1 MTSGESSIEPLKEK
15 QDRCR
20 PFIKWVGGKSQL
32 LPELLKRIPHF
43 TGCYREP
50 FLGGAALYFAL
61 KPRRSVLS
69 DINAELINVFQVV
82 QSQVEE
88 LIIDLAQHRYEK
100 EYFYRIREVDRTPE
114 YKDWS
119 AVARASRLIYLNK
132 SCFNGLYRV
141 SAQGYFNTP
150 FGRYTNPTILNA
162 DNLRE
167 CSAVLQGS
175 EIVQASFLDFEQS
188 VTKDDFVYFDPPYV
202 PLSQTANFTS
212 YADQG
217 FGLKRQEELYQL
229 CVRLNQKGV
238 RFMLSNSSAPFVLER
253 YQEFNMMRV
262 RATRA
267 INSKAALRGAIDE
280 VIVTNYLWGPDGKI

>member
-1 MTSGESSIEPLKEK
+1 MASEDSNIEAIK
-15 QDRCR
+15 QERCR

-32 LPELLKRIPHF
+32 LPELLKRIPRF
-43 TGCYREP
+43 SGRYVEP

-61 KPRRSVLS
+61 KPTQSVLA
-69 DINAELINVFQVV
+69 DINSELINVFQVV

-88 LIIDLAQHRYEK
+88 LILDLGQHRYEK
-100 EYFYRIREVDRTPE
+100 EYFYSIREIDRSSE
-114 YKDWS
+114 YNNWTS
-119 AVARASRLIYLNK
+119 VARASRLIYLNK

-141 SAQGYFNTP
+141 NSQGYFNTP

-162 DNLRE
+162 NNLRE
-167 CSAVLQGS
+167 CNVALQGADIRQS
-175 EIVQASFLDFEQS
+175 SFLDLEQS
-188 VTKDDFVYFDPPYV
+188 LTKNDFVYFDPPYV

-212 YADQG
+212 YADGG
-217 FGLKRQEELYQL
+217 FGIDMQEALYQL

-253 YQEFNMMRV
+253 YQEFNLMRV
-262 RATRA
+262 SAKRA

-280 VIVTNYLWGPDGKI
+280 VIVTNYL